1 MSINAIFGAAVFLV
15 GAIAFQK
22 LGSPEPAMVCLGV
35 ACLVL
40 LFG

>member
-22 LGSPEPAMVCLGV
+22 LGSSEPAMVCLGV